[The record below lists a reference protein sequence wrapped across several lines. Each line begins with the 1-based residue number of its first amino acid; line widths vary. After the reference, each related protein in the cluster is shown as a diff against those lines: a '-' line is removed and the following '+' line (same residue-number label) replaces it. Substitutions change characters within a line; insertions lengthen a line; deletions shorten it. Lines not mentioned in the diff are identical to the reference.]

1 MNASLRRF
9 YAGKRVLLT
18 GHTGFKGSWLGLWLH
33 GLGAEVH
40 GIALDPETNPNAH
53 VLLRVPYASDI
64 RQDLRDAGAVAKAV
78 AAIDPELVFHL
89 AAQPLVRRAYRA
101 PLESFGTNVMGSANL
116 MQALRACPSLK
127 AVLGVTSDKAYDND
141 AYDAPKDL
149 VFAETDRLG
158 GRDPYSASKGA
169 QEIVIR
175 SFAESYFA
183 KAGIRVATA
192 RAGNVIGG
200 GDWAEDRLMTDA
212 MAALLAGKPI
222 PVRNPLM
229 TRPWQHV
236 LEPIAGYLMLLQA
249 LAEDRFAGDA
259 MNFGPDESHSV
270 QIVADRLCA
279 LWGGDATW
287 AHVGDAGP
295 KEAKTLALT
304 SKLAKAELGWRPC
317 LDLDATLGLVADWYK
332 AWAAAKDMRQVS
344 EAQIADYAAR
354 MKP

>member
-1 MNASLRRF
+1 MTSALADF
-9 YAGKRVLLT
+9 YRGKRILLT
-18 GHTGFKGSWLGLWLH
+18 GHTGFKGSWLGLWLT
-33 GLGAEVH
+33 GMGAEVH
-40 GIALDPETNPNAH
+40 GLALDPETEPNAH
-53 VLLRVPYASDI
+53 ALLRVPYASDL
-64 RQDLRDAGAVAKAV
+64 RQDLRDADGVARAVAP
-78 AAIDPELVFHL
+78 IDPQLVFHL
-89 AAQPLVRRAYRA
+89 AAQPLVRRAYRD
-101 PLESFGTNVMGSANL
+101 PLESFGTNVMGTANL
-116 MQALRACPSLK
+116 LQALRNCPSLQ

-183 KAGIRVATA
+183 KSGVRVATA

-212 MAALLAGKPI
+212 MAALLADKPI
-222 PVRNPLM
+222 PIRNPLM

-236 LEPIAGYLMLLQA
+236 LEPLAGYLLLLRA
-249 LAEDRFAGDA
+249 LAEGRFTGEA

-270 QIVADRLCA
+270 QTVADRLCA
-279 LWGGDATW
+279 LWGGEASW
-287 AHVGDAGP
+287 AQIGDQGP

-304 SKLAKAELGWRPC
+304 SALAKASLGWKPR
-317 LDLDATLGLVADWYK
+317 LDLDATLGLVAGWYK
-332 AWAAAKDMRQVS
+332 AWAKGADMGAFS
-344 EAQIADYAAR
+344 AAQIEAYAAR
-354 MKP
+354 MDA